1 MKSPDEFLDGQ
12 SKPTIEQVAWVFA
25 HLWDHMQDTSTFRYL
40 IYNRMGFDKA
50 AYYPLYTAGGMAISD
65 CFAELEELVAKEIK
79 AKG

>member
-12 SKPTIEQVAWVFA
+12 QKPTIEQVAWVFA
-25 HLWDHMQDTSTFRYL
+25 HLWEHMQDTGTFRYL
-40 IYNRMGFDKA
+40 IYNRMGFDKT

-65 CFAELEELVAKEIK
+65 GFAELEELVAKDIT